1 MEYDLVTFNKYIDNN
16 LIKFTYKVTRGDTIT
31 LKKLIDKHM
40 KRKKKIYSPVD
51 NFEILYQN
59 YNEGSNFI
67 ISDF

>member
-31 LKKLIDKHM
+31 LKKLIHKHM
-40 KRKKKIYSPVD
+40 KTKKKIYSPVD